1 MSITGLQ
8 KKYGAWGAKAFMGRN
23 YDGIIRSHFVID
35 EHGKIVDAQVN
46 VKAKASPDL
55 ALQSLTKA

>member
-1 MSITGLQ
+1 
-8 KKYGAWGAKAFMGRN
+8 MGRN